1 MKLEKLTLSE
11 QVLVKILAKLY
22 SIDPTS
28 AAEFEDEV
36 TEEVM
41 YHALNNNSETNS

>member
-11 QVLVKILAKLY
+11 QVLVKILAKLN
-22 SIDPTS
+22 SIDPSS

-41 YHALNNNSETNS
+41 YHALKKSETNS